1 MTPRSVLQRRQG
13 DALEH
18 GNGLGVRQMIQVP
31 ARDGCA
37 GVPEQLAYDR
47 DRCPGHLQLDG
58 KGVPKGMRMDTLL
71 NSGFSGKAAK
81 ERPDVLSAQ
90 RLTIAQCAEQGGA
103 AIVAELAAD
112 VEPASQG
119 VGSARMEP
127 ARLRLTALGPQEAD
141 RVRGQVHVSHPE
153 RRDGIPGL
161 LDLLAARQRD
171 RLLGSPRIADRL
183 ADPEA
188 RPVKQ
193 RQQGAIA
200 RAAPRGRRAGGD
212 ERLDLSRGQ
221 QLGRDV
227 LPVVGVV
234 IRTSRAS

>member
-1 MTPRSVLQRRQG
+1 
-13 DALEH
+13 
-18 GNGLGVRQMIQVP
+18 
-31 ARDGCA
+31 
-37 GVPEQLAYDR
+37 
-47 DRCPGHLQLDG
+47 
-58 KGVPKGMRMDTLL
+58 MRMDTLL
-71 NSGFSGKAAK
+71 NSGFSGKAAE

-127 ARLRLTALGPQEAD
+127 ARLRLAALGPQEAD
-141 RVRGQVHVSHPE
+141 RVRSQVHVRHPE

-193 RQQGAIA
+193 RQQA
-200 RAAPRGRRAGGD
+200 RLREPLREVGEQAAMSAWTSAGVSSSAGND
-212 ERLDLSRGQ
+212 
-221 QLGRDV
+221 

-234 IRTSRAS
+234 IRTSRAFEVVLLYGSATVRAALADTPTGRAKKRN